1 MLDDINISNKLD
13 LERAF
18 ADDFSSPIFPILGEL
33 YLKNKD
39 FQRAEKVCRIGQ
51 LTAYKHYSFWQ
62 CMDTKRDRDKLKN
75 LLKIKKAPWLR

>member
-39 FQRAEKVCRIGQ
+39 FQRAEKVCRIG
-51 LTAYKHYSFWQ
+51 L
-62 CMDTKRDRDKLKN
+62 
-75 LLKIKKAPWLR
+75 

>member
-39 FQRAEKVCRIGQ
+39 FQLQKKYAELV
-51 LTAYKHYSFWQ
+51 
-62 CMDTKRDRDKLKN
+62 
-75 LLKIKKAPWLR
+75 